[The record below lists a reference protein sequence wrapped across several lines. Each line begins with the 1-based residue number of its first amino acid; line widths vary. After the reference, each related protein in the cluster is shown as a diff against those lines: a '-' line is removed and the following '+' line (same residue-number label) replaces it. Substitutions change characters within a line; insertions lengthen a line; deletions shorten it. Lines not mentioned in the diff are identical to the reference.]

1 MFNISFH
8 FGMEYVCMLFFLL
21 ILILVL
27 CIANFEN
34 TKIFWL
40 PSTPRV
46 FTSPFVLY
54 VSNPERYLLLVQLRA
69 SKWSGDRRNSEI
81 SLTGAKIPRSFIFKI
96 DILFVCFSGLFF
108 MGRFLYIIFFVCV
121 CDVVGNLYSFPFY
134 CLFSGICL
142 WVLGTIP
149 RWFFSFVWGFYTV
162 SHTDVRNTST
172 SLKLNSLYVF
182 IFADFIAG
190 LFFRFVSIML
200 IYSEIRFSGHQ
211 ICDNI

>member
-1 MFNISFH
+1 MSNGKPQSTFFKTDVVPCRRPCTFDREIYMIYMIPHPSVWVMFNISFH

-121 CDVVGNLYSFPFY
+121 WCCGE
-134 CLFSGICL
+134 
-142 WVLGTIP
+142 
-149 RWFFSFVWGFYTV
+149 FV
-162 SHTDVRNTST
+162 
-172 SLKLNSLYVF
+172 
-182 IFADFIAG
+182 
-190 LFFRFVSIML
+190 
-200 IYSEIRFSGHQ
+200 
-211 ICDNI
+211 